1 MQTTNQPPP
10 RRFGLAEKWLKLI
23 INCITARSSTSKDA
37 RAGLSFSGQA
47 AYRKPHLTFEQQV
60 WHLRQ
65 KGMVI
70 EDEAL
75 ALSTLA
81 QIGYYRLSAY
91 WHPFKERDA
100 ANKSGNEALRAGTR
114 FQFAHDLYE
123 FDRQLRQLVLEGV
136 EIIEVSLRVDIAY
149 LLGQLDPFAYMRVD
163 LLSAAFSKPDIN
175 GETDYSK
182 WHQGY
187 QDKLHRP
194 NEDFTKHLIGKY
206 GHPLPIWASIE
217 LWEFNQ
223 LCFFLG
229 GMRREHTL
237 KIAHKYG
244 LSCPKMF
251 LSWVKAIK
259 GIRNHAAHHGR
270 IWNRNMAAQP
280 SLPAKS
286 MFSELDFIVSDA
298 TKIRQARA
306 CCPLL
311 LMAHLIRKA
320 DPASA
325 WPDKLRTIIAQFP
338 IHTGLTI
345 EAMGFP
351 SWWPNRPID

>member
-1 MQTTNQPPP
+1 MQTTKRQPPS
-10 RRFGLAEKWLKLI
+10 RFGLAEKWLKLI
-23 INCITARSSTSKDA
+23 INYITARSSTSKDA
-37 RAGLSFSGQA
+37 RAGLSFSGPA
-47 AYRKPHLTFEQQV
+47 PYRKPHLTFEQQV

-70 EDEAL
+70 EDEAI
-75 ALSTLA
+75 ALSTLE

-91 WHPFKERDA
+91 WHPFKERDVA
-100 ANKSGNEALRAGTR
+100 SKSANEALRAGTR

-136 EIIEVSLRVDIAY
+136 EVIEVSLRVDIAY
-149 LLGQLDPFAYMRVD
+149 LLGRLDAFAYMRTD

-175 GETDYSK
+175 GETGYSK
-182 WHQGY
+182 WLKGY

-194 NEDFTKHLIGKY
+194 KEDFTKHLIEKY

-244 LSCPKMF
+244 LSDPKLF

-280 SLPAKS
+280 SLPAKG
-286 MFSELDFIVSDA
+286 MFPELDFIVTDS
-298 TKIRQARA
+298 TKKRQARA

-311 LMAHLIRKA
+311 LMAHLIQKIA
-320 DPASA
+320 PASA
-325 WPDKLRTIIAQFP
+325 WPDKLRAIIAQFP

-351 SWWPNRPID
+351 SQWPKRPID